1 MIKVLFIQEWM
12 FLKEGSVER
21 VASVAVEGSMA
32 ISQIYQFLPD
42 QKTT

>member
-12 FLKEGSVER
+12 FLKEGSVVR
-21 VASVAVEGSMA
+21 VALVAVEGSMA
-32 ISQIYQFLPD
+32 ISQIYQLLSN